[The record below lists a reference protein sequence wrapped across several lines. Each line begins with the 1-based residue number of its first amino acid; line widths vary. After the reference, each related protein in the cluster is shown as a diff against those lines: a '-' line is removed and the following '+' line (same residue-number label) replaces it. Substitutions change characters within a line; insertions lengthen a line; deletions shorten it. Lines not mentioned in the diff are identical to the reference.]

1 MNAAALIVAIFALGV
16 SLAAFVF
23 EYISRRRQLFL
34 TIYGTLLEADQQRGR
49 RFVHQLAESGSAY
62 DSLDESA
69 RDTVNHALSTLNV
82 LGFLY
87 HRRYISRRDALSLWG
102 PATLR
107 VRRSAHISGFLAYR
121 DGLEGGRV
129 WPFFRSFSDDAEKFN
144 KQGPS

>member
-1 MNAAALIVAIFALGV
+1 MNTAALMVAIFALAV

-34 TIYGTLLEADQQRGR
+34 SIYETLLEADQQRGR
-49 RFVHQLAESGSAY
+49 RLVHQLAESRSAY

-102 PATLR
+102 PATSR
-107 VRRSAHISGFLAYR
+107 VRRSAHTAGVLAYR

-129 WPFFRSFSDDAEKFN
+129 WPYFRSFSDDAEKFI
-144 KQGPS
+144 KRGLS